1 MLEEVK
7 QLGVTEA
14 QYTQMGE
21 FSKAWRQSDFWPEEN
36 CPLMIN
42 AFKEDFDDLVVVYAQ
57 VSEGDR
63 IISAR
68 IIEPGGKIIDERL
81 FMSRGSFHADGMIE
95 SLIHMYAANTSNFC
109 TQGITEDWQAD
120 FMVY

>member
-1 MLEEVK
+1 MLQEIK
-7 QLGVTEA
+7 KLGVTEA
-14 QYTQMGE
+14 QYAQMCE

-42 AFKEDFDDLVVVYAQ
+42 AFKEDFDDCVVVYAQ
-57 VSEGDR
+57 VSESDR

-68 IIEPGGKIIDERL
+68 IIDVRANVIEERN
-81 FMSRGSFHADGMIE
+81 FMSRRSFNSDSMLEA
-95 SLIHMYAANTSNFC
+95 LIQMYAANTLNFC
-109 TQGITEDWQAD
+109 TQGTNEDWQAD